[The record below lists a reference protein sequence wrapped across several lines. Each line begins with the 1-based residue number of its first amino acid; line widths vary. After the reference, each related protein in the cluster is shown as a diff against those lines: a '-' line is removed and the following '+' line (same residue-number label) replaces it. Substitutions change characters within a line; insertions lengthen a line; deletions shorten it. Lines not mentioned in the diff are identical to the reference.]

1 MEKLNKLIL
10 SCRTTEM
17 NGAADRI
24 TMKYDE
30 EDWSSEIHLS
40 DYFNSLKTENSK
52 LQTAINRSKAQS
64 ELEEKDE
71 IRDENVRG
79 INHMISAFLKF
90 TDPVIKTAAV
100 NVDKVFE
107 KYGVEITQDS
117 YVTESSLINSMLQDF
132 STTEMQTEIAK
143 LPGLVVIIAE
153 LTTAQ
158 NNFESARVAYE
169 SAMANEENQQ
179 NATKL
184 KKEVGIIINENIV
197 PYLNVMAKIDLAK
210 YEALALAIGKI
221 IDDTNEQIKK
231 RRKKPQPELA

>member
-10 SCRTTEM
+10 SSRTTEM

-24 TMKYDE
+24 IMKYEE

-90 TDPVIKTAAV
+90 TDPAIKTAAV

-184 KKEVGIIINENIV
+184 KKEVGLIINENIV
-197 PYLNVMAKIDLAK
+197 PYLNVMAKIDSAK

-231 RRKKPQPELA
+231 RRKKPEPELA